1 MIKDIMVHLDG
12 SSEDEIRLEHGQF
25 LASAGRAQLIGLFTN
40 QLPDLTVAM
49 PMDGGAAAIQILT
62 ELQDQAMRDG
72 DAKAKWLKQRW
83 ADLQVPS
90 ELRRLDESFGVLT
103 GKVVKQARC
112 ADLFIATRPYG
123 EAKSAVWPELVEAV
137 LFGSGRAMLL
147 VAPGQHRQGPF
158 ETVLVAWNGSR
169 ESARALREG
178 LGFIEQAS
186 RTVVLVVDPPTDG
199 MPCADLKAHL
209 AHHNVVAEVV
219 TAGSEDRP
227 IAEIILEEARRISA
241 DLVIMGAYGHTR
253 LREQVFGGATRDM
266 LTTSESP
273 ILVAH

>member
-1 MIKDIMVHLDG
+1 VHLDG

-123 EAKSAVWPELVEAV
+123 EAKSAAWPDLVEAV

-147 VAPGQHRQGPF
+147 VPPGQHRQGPF

>member
-123 EAKSAVWPELVEAV
+123 EAKSAAWPDLVEAV

-147 VAPGQHRQGPF
+147 VPPGQHRQGPF
-158 ETVLVAWNGSR
+158 EAVLVAWNGSR

>member
-123 EAKSAVWPELVEAV
+123 EAKSAAWPDLVEAV

-147 VAPGQHRQGPF
+147 VPPGQHRQGPF
-158 ETVLVAWNGSR
+158 QTVLVAWNGSR

>member
-1 MIKDIMVHLDG
+1 MFKDIMVHLDG
-12 SSEDEIRLEHGQF
+12 SPEDEIRLEHGQA
-25 LASAGRAQLIGLFTN
+25 LASSGRAHLIGLFTN

-72 DAKAKWLKQRW
+72 DARAKWLKQRW

-90 ELRRLDESFGVLT
+90 ELRRLDESFGVLN

-123 EAKSAVWPELVEAV
+123 EAKSAAWPDLVEAV
-137 LFGSGRAMLL
+137 LFGSGRAMLI
-147 VAPGQHRQGPF
+147 VPPGQHRQGPF

-178 LGFIEQAS
+178 LEFIEQAA

-219 TAGSEDRP
+219 TAESEDRP

-241 DLVIMGAYGHTR
+241 DLIIMGAYGHTR